1 MTRSRIPSRRR
12 SRQPLPGF
20 VSRQVA
26 VARRYFLNLKPDARA
41 PLAVACGGF
50 ERVRPDYRV
59 DRDDFPYA
67 CVEFVAAGR
76 GRLWLGA
83 GDGRNVPATNVPLA
97 AGTVFAYGPGVPH
110 RIETDARSPLQKH
123 YVDFV
128 GREALSRMR
137 AAGLAPGEVQQ
148 VSLPDEVGDIFDLL
162 LRCGQAHS
170 AHSGQ
175 LCGQLVGVLL
185 TKVRERRLPAAR
197 PDPRAAATFESFR
210 SLLASRAAE
219 WGSIEDACRAFGI
232 TPAYACRLFARFGE
246 TSPYQFLI
254 RRRMSLAAEW
264 LAHDG
269 ALVGEVARR
278 LRFADPYQFSRA
290 FKRVFGIAP
299 AAVRRQHGA

>member
-1 MTRSRIPSRRR
+1 
-12 SRQPLPGF
+12 
-20 VSRQVA
+20 VA
-26 VARRYFLNLKPDARA
+26 VARRYFLDLKPDART

-83 GDGRNVPATNVPLA
+83 GAGRGDPATSVLLA
-97 AGTVFAYGPGVPH
+97 AGTAFAYGPGVPH

-128 GREALSRMR
+128 GREALPRMR
-137 AAGLAPGEVQQ
+137 AAGLAPGAVQQ
-148 VSLPDEVGDIFDLL
+148 VSLPDEVGDVFDLL

-185 TKVRERRLPAAR
+185 TKIRERQLPAAQ

-210 SLLASRAAE
+210 SLLAARPAD
-219 WGSIEDACRAFGI
+219 WRSIEDACRAFGI

-246 TSPYQFLI
+246 ASPYQFLI

-278 LRFADPYQFSRA
+278 LGFADPYQFSRA

-299 AAVRRQHGA
+299 AAFRRQHGA